1 MGNKRNSKSVVITII
16 VTVIVL
22 TVLSVIGIR
31 YLMPY
36 YAQDPNAEDMQYTI
50 YQFAVRLFP
59 LLVGIVLI
67 IIASMIAANRD
78 DDVDEDD
85 LLPPNSYD
93 QQLFEVP
100 SDDPVR
106 RPQQKTQPKPE
117 TKKTEE
123 AEPEVISSDS
133 ISDDDFFAIF
143 GEPEKKE
150 TPVEEV
156 SEETAEDEVIEE
168 TAPEAESEVAPVLD
182 EEAETEAEPEVE
194 PVEEEKK
201 PEEEVAPIEPQ
212 STPAPTETNAADNKL
227 VDAVYALVNKLDE
240 MADLI
245 TYEDDEEEEE
255 KPEPTPAPAPTP
267 IPQPQPVYYY
277 QPPVANNYSALE
289 NKIDKLCD
297 SIAMLTQ
304 LVTSGYVAA
313 AAAAPVAPA
322 PQPQAKPEPKTE
334 PKVEEPKPQ
343 PKPVKI
349 EEPAVVVEPP
359 KPVAEKAEDPA
370 NQVINDY
377 DATDPM
383 HLMKIE
389 FDSAQEDEYDI
400 TFAFTKASADKI
412 KMSLAEV
419 ADAYEV
425 NNKTIV
431 VIPFLSY
438 DEAMA
443 ELDREN
449 VSCSNTIFVA
459 AGQKE
464 DFDSLIAPQIG

>member
-22 TVLSVIGIR
+22 AVLSVVGIR

-36 YAQDPNAEDMQYTI
+36 YNQGASTEDMQYAI
-50 YQFAVRLFP
+50 YKFAVRLFP

-67 IIASMIAANRD
+67 VIASMIAANRD
-78 DDVDEDD
+78 EDVDEDD

-106 RPQQKTQPKPE
+106 RPQPKSQPQSE
-117 TKKTEE
+117 AKKSK
-123 AEPEVISSDS
+123 EPEVISSDS

-143 GEPEKKE
+143 GEPERNE
-150 TPVEEV
+150 TTIEEV
-156 SEETAEDEVIEE
+156 PEPDADNDVIEE
-168 TAPEAESEVAPVLD
+168 TADEAETEVAPVLN
-182 EEAETEAEPEVE
+182 EESEVESEPEVE
-194 PVEEEKK
+194 PVEEEKEA
-201 PEEEVAPIEPQ
+201 EEEVPPVEPQ
-212 STPAPTETNAADNKL
+212 SLPAATKTNTADNRL

-245 TYEDDEEEEE
+245 TYEEDEEEDEE
-255 KPEPTPAPAPTP
+255 PEPEPAPAPQP
-267 IPQPQPVYYY
+267 HAQPAPQPQPVYYY
-277 QPPVANNYSALE
+277 QPPVANYGALE
-289 NKIDKLCD
+289 HKIDKLCD
-297 SIAMLTQ
+297 SIAMLTE
-304 LVTSGYVAA
+304 LVSSRYVAA
-313 AAAAPVAPA
+313 AAAPVV
-322 PQPQAKPEPKTE
+322 QPQAQPEPK
-334 PKVEEPKPQ
+334 PEPKPQ
-343 PKPVKI
+343 PKPEPVKV
-349 EEPAVVVEPP
+349 EEPPVVEEQP
-359 KPVAEKAEDPA
+359 KVVAEKSEDHA
-370 NQVINDY
+370 DQIINDY
-377 DATDPM
+377 DATDPL

-412 KMSLAEV
+412 KMSLSEV

-425 NNKTIV
+425 NKKTVV

-438 DEAMA
+438 DEAMS

-449 VSCSNTIFVA
+449 INCSQTIFIA

-464 DFDSLIAPQIG
+464 DFDSLIASKLG